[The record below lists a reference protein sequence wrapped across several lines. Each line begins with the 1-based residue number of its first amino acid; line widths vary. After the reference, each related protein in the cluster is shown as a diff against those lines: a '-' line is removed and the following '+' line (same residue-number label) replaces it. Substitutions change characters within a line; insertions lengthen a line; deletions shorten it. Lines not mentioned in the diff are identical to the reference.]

1 MVLRL
6 ESEAESEAD
15 LRSVRIS
22 ELPQKLTEI
31 ATFSSKK
38 KRKCRQID
46 SSFEGKEGRKKRF
59 KGKLRILSKLQSNSS
74 NFLPICLR

>member
-1 MVLRL
+1 MGATMVLRL

-22 ELPQKLTEI
+22 ELPQKMTEI

-46 SSFEGKEGRKKRF
+46 SSFEGKEGRKKQIQ
-59 KGKLRILSKLQSNSS
+59 RIIVHFEQIAVK
-74 NFLPICLR
+74 F